1 MPDTFPD
8 WRRHVNI
15 SPLCTFA
22 LAMALLW
29 PAPAAAAG
37 NGQALQAAPSEAV
50 QPSQERRFRLP
61 TGLSVYLLKDKRFP
75 LVCTRLFVR
84 SGSTHETPE
93 QFGISHVLEHM
104 VFKGTTTRP
113 KGQVARDVESRGG
126 YLNAYTSFDKTCY
139 VTDMPARHWQTGIDV
154 VRDMAFSPALD
165 PMELENEKPVIISE
179 LEGNEDNPQQRLFLA
194 MQGATLAG
202 TPYGH
207 PIIGTRETVRAV
219 TRESLQGYI
228 ERWYQPQNM
237 LLVVAG
243 DIDMDAV
250 AAYVEKSF
258 APHAGNGFLPAD
270 EPVDVASLPPAEKRV
285 EVVKGAWKK
294 VYLGISF
301 AVPGIRDLASLDL
314 DVLSYLMAGDGTS
327 WFERKYRLEKRLVD
341 SISVSNMSFANA
353 GMFTVTATLDADK
366 VEPFFASLVKDLA
379 GLKMSAF
386 TAKELARAKFN
397 LEDSFDRA
405 AETLNGLASWRALLE
420 FELGG
425 RQGEINIRAAQKQV
439 DFGQIYRT
447 YARWIRPERARVV
460 VLAPEQAKL
469 PDLGKML
476 DEAWPAPKAAAG
488 KAEAGASGEREVVDM
503 GNGCQVVLLPDQTVP
518 YVSLS
523 LVQSGGNALIKPA
536 DQGLPSLCANLITE
550 GFGGMDRQAVE
561 RYLAERASVLSA
573 SAGLQ
578 TFSYKAT
585 GPSRFGADLFH
596 LIRLMLNKPAFPE
609 KELARITRDMKAAIV
624 RRADSPMGLIASK
637 LPPFLFGAD
646 HPYGMDPLGT
656 PENLD
661 RFGRKD
667 VQAYWKLQQGQPWT
681 LAVAGSFSKDD
692 VLAFAK
698 ALPKPRDAKPVVQ
711 APGWGAGKELGL
723 SMPARNQAHLMLVY
737 PTVKRTHPD
746 APALLLLQA
755 VLDGQSGLL
764 FKQMRDE
771 EGLGYTVTAANRF
784 RPECGFM
791 LFYIGTTP
799 DKVDKA
805 REGFARII
813 QALKDKPLPKE
824 LLEAGCNG
832 LEGDYY
838 RGRQSLGSRAGDAAS
853 ELALGNPIDL
863 EKDLIAKTRE
873 LTPEDLQKAARTYL
887 VDPYEVKLVP

>member
-1 MPDTFPD
+1 M
-8 WRRHVNI
+8 NI
-15 SPLCTFA
+15 APFCTFA
-22 LAMALLW
+22 LAMALLL
-29 PAPAAAAG
+29 PCQAKAGEGSSAP
-37 NGQALQAAPSEAV
+37 ALQAQAPQAV
-50 QPSQERRFRLP
+50 QAAQERRFRLP
-61 TGLSVYLLKDKRFP
+61 TGLSVYLLKDRRFP

-104 VFKGTTTRP
+104 VFKGTTARP

-154 VRDMAFSPALD
+154 VRDMAFNPALD

-179 LEGNEDNPQQRLFLA
+179 LEGNEDNPPQRLFLA

-250 AAYVEKSF
+250 AAYVEKTF
-258 APHAGNGFLPAD
+258 AQHAGNGLLPAD
-270 EPVDVASLPPAEKRV
+270 EPVDVAMLPPAAKRV
-285 EVVKGAWKK
+285 EVVRGAWKK
-294 VYLGISF
+294 VYLGIAF
-301 AVPGIRDLASLDL
+301 AVPGIRDLQSLDL
-314 DVLSYLMAGDGTS
+314 DVLSYLMAGDGTA

-366 VEPFFASLVKDLA
+366 AEPFFASIVKDLA
-379 GLKMSAF
+379 GLKMSVF
-386 TAKELARAKFN
+386 TAKELERAKFN

-425 RQGEINIRAAQKQV
+425 AQGEANIRAAQKQV
-439 DFGQIYRT
+439 NFDQVAQT
-447 YARWIRPERARVV
+447 YARWIRPERAHVC

-469 PDLGKML
+469 PDLEKML
-476 DEAWPAPKAAAG
+476 DEAWSASKADAG
-488 KAEAGASGEREVVDM
+488 KAEAGAAGAREVIDM
-503 GNGCQVVLLPDQTVP
+503 GQGCQVVLLPDAAVP
-518 YVSLS
+518 YLSLS
-523 LVQSGGNALIKPA
+523 LVQSGGTALIKPA
-536 DQGLPSLCANLITE
+536 DQGLPALCASLLTE

-561 RYLAERASVLSA
+561 RYLAERASALSA

-578 TFSYKAT
+578 TFTYKAT
-585 GPSRFGADLFH
+585 GPSRFGKDLFH
-596 LIRLMLNKPAFPE
+596 LLQLMLAKPAFPE
-609 KELARITRDMKAAIV
+609 KEFVRITRDMKAALV
-624 RRADSPMGLIASK
+624 RLADNPMGLISAK
-637 LPPFLFGAD
+637 LPPFLFGAV

-661 RFGRKD
+661 RFSRKD
-667 VQAYWKLQQGQPWT
+667 VQAFWKLQQGQPWT
-681 LAVAGSFSKDD
+681 LAVAGSFSKDE
-692 VLAFAK
+692 VLALAK
-698 ALPKPRDAKPVVQ
+698 ALPKPQGK
-711 APGWGAGKELGL
+711 APSVEAPAWGAEKTLGL
-723 SMPARNQAHLMLVY
+723 TMPARNQAHLMLVY

-838 RGRQSLGSRAGDAAS
+838 RGRQSLGSRAGEASS
-853 ELALGNPIDL
+853 ELALGNPLDL
-863 EKDLIAKTRE
+863 EKELIAKTRQ
-873 LTPEDLQKAARTYL
+873 LTPEDLQKAARTYFAN
-887 VDPYEVKLVP
+887 PYEVKLVP